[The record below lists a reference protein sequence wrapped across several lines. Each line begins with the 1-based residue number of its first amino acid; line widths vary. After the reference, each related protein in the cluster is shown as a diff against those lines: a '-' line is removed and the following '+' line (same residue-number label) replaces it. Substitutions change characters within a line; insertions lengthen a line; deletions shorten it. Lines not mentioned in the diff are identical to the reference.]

1 MNTPGRAARER
12 HTPLECGEPFHVRQ
26 RSDLAVKIE
35 ESLEALDGVV
45 KYHAD
50 RLSRFG
56 DELDRQA
63 AEYEAL
69 DDGVTGQLKEA
80 GPR

>member
-1 MNTPGRAARER
+1 M
-12 HTPLECGEPFHVRQ
+12 
-26 RSDLAVKIE
+26 KIE